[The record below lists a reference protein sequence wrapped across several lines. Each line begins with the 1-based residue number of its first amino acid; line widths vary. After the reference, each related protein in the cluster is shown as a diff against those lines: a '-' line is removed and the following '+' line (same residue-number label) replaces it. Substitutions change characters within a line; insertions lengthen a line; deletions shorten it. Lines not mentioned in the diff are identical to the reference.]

1 MPDEA
6 KLDVS
11 VSPEDLQKALALTG
25 DDFRAG
31 AEERG
36 VFTQNLDHM
45 EAINRL
51 DIDTPLTYQEMW
63 QRAKD
68 LVLQK
73 GITFSIP
80 TFFPSPPPSHG
91 LDRLITDPEYRKY
104 VAASM
109 AIPRRCPGLNYP
121 TKDPG

>member
-1 MPDEA
+1 MPDETLN
-6 KLDVS
+6 LD

-25 DDFRAG
+25 GDFQAG

-68 LVLQK
+68 LVIQK
-73 GITFSIP
+73 GVRAVDLKLAQSYSLLFK
-80 TFFPSPPPSHG
+80 
-91 LDRLITDPEYRKY
+91 LQ
-104 VAASM
+104 
-109 AIPRRCPGLNYP
+109 
-121 TKDPG
+121 